1 MNCVTS
7 DEVWGMG
14 RGEGGEGRHKRI
26 NSLRPHIFFAC
37 PQQETMN

>member
-1 MNCVTS
+1 MNLCDNKVTKCREW
-7 DEVWGMG
+7 DVE
-14 RGEGGEGRHKRI
+14 REGRHKRI